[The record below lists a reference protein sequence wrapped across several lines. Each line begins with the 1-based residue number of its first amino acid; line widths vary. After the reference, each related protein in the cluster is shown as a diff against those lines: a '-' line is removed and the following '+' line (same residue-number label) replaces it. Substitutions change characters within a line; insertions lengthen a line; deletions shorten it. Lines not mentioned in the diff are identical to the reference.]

1 MGRYAPT
8 DKSHMPEL
16 VRLLAEWGVTAE
28 PGHLGDELIALAR
41 IRVDYD
47 LYVLKDKS
55 ELAMRVAAALHTAG
69 AALLNPYPASATLR
83 DRIVKL
89 RVLQAAGVPAPKT
102 FVASH
107 VDQLRAALEH
117 GPLVIKP
124 RSEEHTSELQSRQ
137 YIVCRLLL
145 EKKKTMV
152 PETPMTHSA
161 STSVNSRC

>member
-1 MGRYAPT
+1 GCNGPARPWAGRRRRSSQEGDRVRIGLLMGRYAPT
-8 DKSHMPEL
+8 DKSHMPEV
-16 VRLLAEWGVTAE
+16 VRLLAAWGATAE
-28 PGHLGDELIALAR
+28 PVHLGDELIELAR

-83 DRIVKL
+83 DRIGKL

-117 GPLVIKP
+117 APRAIKP
-124 RSEEHTSELQSRQ
+124 HRTLPRRDRQSTR
-137 YIVCRLLL
+137 
-145 EKKKTMV
+145 T
-152 PETPMTHSA
+152 
-161 STSVNSRC
+161 